1 MKGLTD
7 YQKFLVLRPLPPN
20 TETDEFG
27 NPVLKKDDYS
37 DIDWDDVKFTSYSNI
52 ASIKNNKRKYIPF
65 LFLTTSIIVIS
76 KKHCCF
82 FSILISESDK
92 GWFSYQIG
100 FF

>member
-37 DIDWDDVKFTSYSNI
+37 DIDWDNVKFTSYSNI
-52 ASIKNNKRKYIPF
+52 ASIKSNKQRQCS
-65 LFLTTSIIVIS
+65 L
-76 KKHCCF
+76 
-82 FSILISESDK
+82 
-92 GWFSYQIG
+92 WF
-100 FF
+100 

>member
-37 DIDWDDVKFTSYSNI
+37 DIDWDDVRFEVDEAFFNHF
-52 ASIKNNKRKYIPF
+52 KNA
-65 LFLTTSIIVIS
+65 
-76 KKHCCF
+76 
-82 FSILISESDK
+82 DK
-92 GWFSYQIG
+92 IWRQINER
-100 FF
+100 